1 MNQKQQSPQG
11 GIRGLTIKESLNLLR
26 KNLPQPAP
34 SVNEECAACAYFHE
48 SIQGKKNSRR
58 AHSVCAFSGSLPRQ
72 IKRPALSLRG
82 VSHANT

>member
-34 SVNEECAACAYFHE
+34 SVNEECEACAYFHE

-58 AHSVCAFSGSLPRQ
+58 AHSVCAFSGEPTPPNQ
-72 IKRPALSLRG
+72 EACTFFARG
-82 VSHANT
+82 ETC